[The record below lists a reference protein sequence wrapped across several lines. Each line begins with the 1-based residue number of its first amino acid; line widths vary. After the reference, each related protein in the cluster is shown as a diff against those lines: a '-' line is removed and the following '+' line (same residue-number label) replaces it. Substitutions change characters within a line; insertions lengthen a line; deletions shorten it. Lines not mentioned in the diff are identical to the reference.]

1 MNSRKMIT
9 TLALV
14 LAVVLSSVPGFGA
27 TWTPI
32 SLGSEQTHDAVFS
45 VAGNSFGGGFDT
57 DWKLVGPTSS
67 SEFTGGL
74 IVSGNDISGSSD
86 TSLYLAHDY
95 SVGDAYA
102 WGPVALIL
110 GEYATDFSF
119 TTGNI
124 QGSNVPLTVTFYD
137 TATKNPTPPAW
148 ILTLNAGGGA
158 YQTFSTAA
166 AGLNFGLFNAVLFTQ
181 PGSSPVD
188 LDPSGLEFGQM
199 KYVKAVPLPATVWL
213 LGSVLGG
220 LIMVRRRR

>member
-45 VAGNSFGGGFDT
+45 VAGNRFGGGLTWNTSSSSWD
-57 DWKLVGPTSS
+57 LVGPDLQYPDKLT
-67 SEFTGGL
+67 
-74 IVSGNDISGSSD
+74 VSGKDVSPDG
-86 TSLYLAHDY
+86 SLYLAHEY
-95 SVGDAYA
+95 NYTSQYNAE
-102 WGPVALIL
+102 GPVALIL
-110 GEYATDFSF
+110 GEFATGFKF

-124 QGSNVPLTVTFYD
+124 QNSNVPLTVTFYN
-137 TATKNPTPPAW
+137 TASPTVVHTW
-148 ILTLNAGGGA
+148 GLTLNYSDGA
-158 YQTFSTAA
+158 YQEFSTA
-166 AGLNFGLFNAVLFTQ
+166 LNIGLFNAVLFTQ
-181 PGSSPVD
+181 SNPFD
-188 LDPSGLEFGQM
+188 TAGLEFGQM
-199 KYVKAVPLPATVWL
+199 SYKAVPLPATVWL